1 MTNEA
6 EFKKRIKVSI
16 KHHGGFAVNL
26 ASVGMSVG
34 GLPDIYAVIL
44 NYGPVLLEAKWLKD
58 VGNTFKRKINY
69 SALQKQFLKD
79 TNSVYNGSAYGI
91 VGFAYGNRVYACLIQ
106 HEIETLHEGYISSG
120 STSYIEKGTPYFD
133 IPTMFKYTSIKVP
146 TLNENRLIEL
156 DNIISAK

>member
-34 GLPDIYAVIL
+34 GLPDIYAVIP

-58 VGNTFKRKINY
+58 VGDTFKRKINY
-69 SALQKQFLKD
+69 SALQKQFLKE
-79 TNSVYNGSAYGI
+79 TNSVYNGSSYGI
-91 VGFAYGNRVYACLIQ
+91 VGFAHGSRIYACLIQ
-106 HEIETLHEGYISSG
+106 HEIETLHEGYVTSR
-120 STSYIEKGTPYFD
+120 STSYIERGTPYFD
-133 IPTMFKYTSIKVP
+133 IPSMFKNAGVKVP
-146 TLNENRLIEL
+146 ALNENRLIEL
-156 DNIISAK
+156 DNIVSAK